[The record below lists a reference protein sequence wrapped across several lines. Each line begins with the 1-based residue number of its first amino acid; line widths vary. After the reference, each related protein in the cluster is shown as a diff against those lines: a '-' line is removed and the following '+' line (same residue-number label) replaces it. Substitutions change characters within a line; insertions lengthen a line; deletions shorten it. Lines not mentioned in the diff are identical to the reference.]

1 MNVSAAIAETEGRI
15 HCGIPSSRHD
25 HAKGARPRKRD
36 GDAPGR
42 GGPASRQAD
51 SPLGRS
57 TYCFKYASLPSQAR
71 LWSLPRPL
79 LQGGQP
85 PCRIPTKGAHPHRNS
100 QAGCYP
106 ASRLR
111 APVSRGD
118 CAISR
123 RTVMN
128 NAGLQAAEKLCRHA
142 RTSRGHLS
150 ETSPVCLVDLVC
162 FVYLVHPVN
171 LVQPNKQDKPNNPI
185 KRDRPDRPNRPNE
198 QDRLADFFSILQGA
212 CPTLPF
218 VTRRRRCGQMRGRRP
233 GKTGGVFAGIH

>member
-1 MNVSAAIAETEGRI
+1 MNVSAPIAETESRI
-15 HCGIPSSRHD
+15 HCGILSSRHD
-25 HAKGARPRKRD
+25 HAKGARPRKRG

-42 GGPASRQAD
+42 GGPASRQAG

-85 PCRIPTKGAHPHRNS
+85 PCRIPTKGAHPLRNS
-100 QAGCYP
+100 QAGCCP

-150 ETSPVCLVDLVC
+150 ETSPVCLVIWSKWVCLVYH
-162 FVYLVHPVN
+162 VYLALPDETDQIDETN
-171 LVQPNKQDKPNNPI
+171 RINQT
-185 KRDRPDRPNRPNE
+185 DRTD
-198 QDRLADFFSILQGA
+198 
-212 CPTLPF
+212 
-218 VTRRRRCGQMRGRRP
+218 QMN
-233 GKTGGVFAGIH
+233 KTGWRTFSASC